1 MMQIFDTKLRKKV
14 PFSPEK
20 DNTVRMYTCG
30 PTIYNFAH
38 IGNLRTFVFEDL
50 LRRSI
55 KFLGM
60 KIFHVMN
67 ITDIDDK
74 TIKGAIDNKISLE
87 EFTKPFEIAFFEDL
101 HTLHVEPAEK
111 YPKATEFVDGMI
123 SMISQ
128 LIEKGFAYTTDSG
141 DVFFRI
147 KDFKHYGELSHLNM
161 DELEV
166 GKSCRV
172 NHDEYDKENATDFVL
187 WKSFEIER
195 DRDIYWDSP
204 FGKGRPGWHLECSCM
219 SMHYLGETFDL
230 HTGGVDNIF
239 PHHENEIAQSQAL
252 TGKTFSRHWMHS
264 EHLLVEGKKMSKSLG
279 NFYTL
284 RDLLKKGYSGRE
296 VRALFLSG
304 HYRAQMNFTIDGLV
318 AISKSLHRL
327 DLFTQRVAAN
337 KGVETVDVS
346 VFEKA
351 FKEAI
356 CDDLN
361 TPQAFAVLFDMIR
374 HVNAKMD
381 EVEIDGS
388 TLIELLKTWD
398 TIFAFI
404 FFAQNDEI
412 PGELQQAAENRFK
425 ARQEKNYEKADA
437 LRELIEK
444 AGFVV
449 EDMKDKCVVRKKESY
464 ANDK

>member
-1 MMQIFDTKLRKKV
+1 MDIFDTKLRKKV
-14 PFSPEK
+14 RFTPEK

-74 TIKGAIDNKISLE
+74 TIKGAIDNEISLE
-87 EFTKPFEIAFFEDL
+87 EFTKPFEIAFFDDL
-101 HTLHVEPAEK
+101 NTLNVEPAEK

-128 LIEKGFAYTTDSG
+128 LIEKGFAYSTDSG

-166 GKSCRV
+166 GRSCRV

-187 WKSFEIER
+187 WKSFEPAR

-219 SMHYLGETFDL
+219 SMHYLGESFDL

-239 PHHENEIAQSQAL
+239 PHHENEIAQSEAL
-252 TGKTFSRHWMHS
+252 TGKIFSRHWMHS

-284 RDLLKKGYSGRE
+284 RDLLTKGYSGRE

-304 HYRAQMNFTIDGLV
+304 HYRAQMNFTLEGLG
-318 AISKSLHRL
+318 AIQKSLHRL
-327 DLFTQRVAAN
+327 DVFIERVTAS
-337 KGVETVDVS
+337 KGLEKLDVS
-346 VFEKA
+346 VFENG

-361 TPQAFAVLFDMIR
+361 TPQTFAVLFDMIR
-374 HVNAKMD
+374 YVNAKMD
-381 EVEIDGS
+381 EKEIDGS
-388 TLIELLKTWD
+388 SVVGLLKSWD

-404 FFAQNDEI
+404 FSAPKDEI
-412 PGELQQAAENRFK
+412 PEELKHAAEKRFK

-437 LRELIEK
+437 MRALIEK
-444 AGFVV
+444 AGFFV